1 MTEPLP
7 PADPEGIPARRWT
20 TGRLPRVRQPTPLI
34 TWRIPSGRGATE
46 QPNATGDL
54 VPLNARFWW
63 SVVLVGVSTG
73 LLGAFLMFVLFSVT
87 HLVFG
92 HAHTGF
98 EFAVEHTSVGRR
110 VVALVVAGAVGGA
123 AWFVWRRVTAGE
135 RADVDD
141 AVWRGTGELSFRRSL
156 GSSLISEV
164 VVGMGA
170 SLGREN
176 GPKVMGGA
184 AASALSGWM
193 RLSPAQ
199 RRLLVACGAGAGLA
213 CVYNVPLG
221 GALFTAELLVGSISL
236 PIVLPALLCSGIAT
250 ATAWV
255 YLPRAA
261 TYLQLPDYRFTVSLM
276 VWALVVGPL
285 VGLASVGWVRLVGFV
300 SHHRA
305 SGRAALVAPLAAF
318 TVVGVIGIHYPQV
331 FGNGKDMAHDAFIGA
346 GGLGLFAVLSVLKP
360 FATALSLES
369 GATGGL
375 FTPTLSTGAL
385 LGGLLGLL
393 WSMAWGGSSTGA
405 FAMVGAAAMIG
416 ASLQAPLTG
425 LVLVVELTHTGL
437 SILIPMIAA
446 TAGATLVGR
455 YVDGYSIYS
464 ARLPAEPPAPTPPS
478 SPA

>member
-7 PADPEGIPARRWT
+7 PARPGGARAPRWT
-20 TGRLPRVRQPTPLI
+20 SGRLPRVRQPTPLI

-54 VPLNARFWW
+54 VPLTPRFWS

-73 LLGAFLMFVLFSVT
+73 LLGALLMFVLFSVS

-92 HAHTGF
+92 HADTGF
-98 EFAVEHTSVGRR
+98 EFAVVHSAAGRR
-110 VVALVVAGAVGGA
+110 VAALVVAGAVGGA
-123 AWFVWRRVTAGE
+123 AWFLLRRVTAGE

-193 RLSPAQ
+193 RLAPAQ

-221 GALFTAELLVGSISL
+221 GALFTAELLVGSVSL

-261 TYLQLPDYRFTVSLM
+261 TYLDLRDYRFTVSLM

-285 VGLASVGWVRLVGFV
+285 VGLASVGWVRLVAFV

-305 SGRAALVAPLAAF
+305 SGRAALAAPLAAF
-318 TVVGVIGIHYPQV
+318 TVVGVIGIPYPQV
-331 FGNGKDMAHDAFIGA
+331 FGNGKDLAHDAFLGV

-360 FATALSLES
+360 FATALSLGS

-375 FTPTLSTGAL
+375 FTPTLSTGAV
-385 LGGLLGLL
+385 LGGVLGLL
-393 WSMAWGGSSTGA
+393 WSMAWGGSSAGA

-446 TAGATLVGR
+446 TAGATLVAR

-464 ARLPAEPPAPTPPS
+464 ARLPAEQPAPAPPS
-478 SPA
+478 APD